1 MEMDGLVVNFD
12 GDKNVIMYQGLK
24 EYPIGGMIAEYARLH
39 PTDLKEIIL
48 SYSRVEEKTS
58 ENGLCEFFP
67 WFIQELESQFGT
79 VTAIIVTFELM
90 DFVADTFK
98 MDKNDLDNI
107 FKKIKKEDK
116 VGQFIFEGSGYDE
129 TGNSSNK
136 QLLLSAYYWWSNCYV
151 AFKHSFLML
160 ASEEEYEE
168 NQVNAFWS
176 MFGENIDFQHIDFRI
191 ANYNGKFHSLYT
203 IKSSMSLLLFEAAHC
218 IDKNIIFKKCANC
231 GHYFV
236 PEGRIDAI
244 YCGYPSPQ
252 DKNKICKDIGA
263 QITRANK
270 EKNDLATKEYRR
282 VYMKYKMITLRHPE
296 NREAKKIFEKLTSE
310 VKIWRKKMNNGI
322 VTTEKF
328 LEWLKDFDTK
338 I

>member
-12 GDKNVIMYQGLK
+12 GDKNVVMYQGLK

-48 SYSRVEEKTS
+48 SYSRIEEKTS
-58 ENGLCEFFP
+58 KGGLCEFFS
-67 WFIQELESQFGT
+67 WLFQKLENRFGT
-79 VTAIIVTFELM
+79 VTAIMVTFEIM

-98 MDKNDLDNI
+98 MDKSNLDNI
-107 FKKIKKEDK
+107 FNKIKKENK

-129 TGNSSNK
+129 TGNLSNK
-136 QLLLSAYYWWSNCYV
+136 QLLLSAYYWWSSCYV
-151 AFKHSFLML
+151 VFKHGFLML
-160 ASEEEYEE
+160 ASEKEYEE

-176 MFGENIDFQHIDFRI
+176 LFNENIDFQHIDFRV
-191 ANYNGKFHSLYT
+191 ANYEGRFHSLYT

-218 IDKNIIFKKCANC
+218 LDKNTKFKKCANC
-231 GHYFV
+231 GEYFV
-236 PEGRIDAI
+236 PEGRIDSI

-252 DKNKICKDIGA
+252 DKHRICKDIGA

-296 NREAKKIFEKLTSE
+296 NREAVRIFENLTSE
-310 VKIWRKKMNNGI
+310 VKNLRKKLKNGTL
-322 VTTEKF
+322 TTEDFLKWLNKF
-328 LEWLKDFDTK
+328 
-338 I
+338 

>member
-48 SYSRVEEKTS
+48 SYSRIEEKTS

-67 WFIQELESQFGT
+67 WFIQELENRFGT

-98 MDKNDLDNI
+98 MDKSDLDNI
-107 FKKIKKEDK
+107 FNKIKKEDK

-176 MFGENIDFQHIDFRI
+176 MFSENIDFQHIDYRI
-191 ANYNGKFHSLYT
+191 ANYDGKFHSLYT

-231 GHYFV
+231 EHYFV
-236 PEGRIDAI
+236 PEGRSDAI

-252 DKNKICKDIGA
+252 DKSKMCKDIGA
-263 QITRANK
+263 QVTRANK

-296 NREAKKIFEKLTSE
+296 NREAIKILEKLTSE
-310 VKIWRKKMNNGI
+310 VKIWRKKMNNGV

-328 LEWLKDFDTK
+328 LEWLKDFDAN